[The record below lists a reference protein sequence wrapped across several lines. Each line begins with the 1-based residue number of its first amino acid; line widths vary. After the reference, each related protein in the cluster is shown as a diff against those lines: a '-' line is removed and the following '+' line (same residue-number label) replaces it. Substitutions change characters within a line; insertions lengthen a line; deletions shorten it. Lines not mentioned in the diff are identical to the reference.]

1 MMTATARI
9 KAVERDVVF
18 FVSIEWL
25 AISQSHRNDST
36 VITAALR
43 LKFEAKQV
51 ALLVAGEYFFHNSS
65 YFLRR
70 KLRCHDVVFVRN
82 QVPDVVQRFGTGEQT
97 GPIIERS
104 MHHAINLHISLP
116 QRFADRRADES
127 LHIAWH
133 PGAASTPQRLG
144 QFADWRRKCSVR
156 FGKLRFRSRNN
167 HVIGMET
174 VIHQLAA
181 RFPMEQLL

>member
-1 MMTATARI
+1 MMAATVRI
-9 KAVERDVVF
+9 KTVERDVVF
-18 FVSIEWL
+18 FVSIEWPT
-25 AISQSHRNDST
+25 ISQSDRNDST

-43 LKFEAKQV
+43 LQLEAKQV
-51 ALLVAGEYFFHNSS
+51 AFLVAGEYFFHNSF

-70 KLRCHDVVFVRN
+70 KLRCYDVVFIRN
-82 QVPDVVQRFGTGEQT
+82 QCPDVVQRFGTGNQT
-97 GPIIERS
+97 GPVIKRA
-104 MHHAINLHISLP
+104 MHHAVHWHLSRH
-116 QRFADRRADES
+116 QRFSDRRTDES

-133 PGAASTPQRLG
+133 PGAASTPQGLG